1 MGPLSD
7 FLQQSL
13 LDVHLLRQHD
23 EHQPLQLMP
32 SAASSSASFTRG
44 SYLMALFLS
53 PLSGTLSAISHL
65 SSAGR
70 QIFRLLHWVGPSI
83 LI

>member
-1 MGPLSD
+1 MCPLSD

-13 LDVHLLRQHD
+13 LDVHLSCQHD
-23 EHQPLQLMP
+23 ERQPLQLMP
-32 SAASSSASFTRG
+32 LAASLSASFTRG
-44 SYLMALFLS
+44 SYLMALFLL

-70 QIFRLLHWVGPSI
+70 QIFRLIHRECHRF
-83 LI
+83 